1 MLSCADLYLALD
13 ASSTHFLSVLTKQIS
28 SDIVKYLL
36 GVVIKRDKLTVYWEP
51 LNSNQ
56 DGHSLLYLPIIQA
69 MKTNLNLVFV
79 NYI

>member
-36 GVVIKRDKLTVYWEP
+36 GVVIKRDKLTVY
-51 LNSNQ
+51 
-56 DGHSLLYLPIIQA
+56 
-69 MKTNLNLVFV
+69 
-79 NYI
+79 